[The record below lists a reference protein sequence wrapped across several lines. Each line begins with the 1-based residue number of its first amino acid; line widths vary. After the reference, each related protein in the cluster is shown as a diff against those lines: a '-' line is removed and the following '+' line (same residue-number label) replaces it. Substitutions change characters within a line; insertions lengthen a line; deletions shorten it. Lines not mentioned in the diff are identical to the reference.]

1 MIKVDENY
9 VIRDCGDCY
18 IAEYVKGTRF
28 DKKAKKDVPVAESL
42 GYFGKIEGAVRA
54 CKNHAVRK
62 NVAENDYDMNGAIEM
77 IAKTTAHF
85 ENVLKKAVGDN

>member
-9 VIRDCGDCY
+9 VIRDCVDCY
-18 IAEYVKGTRF
+18 IAEYIKGTRF
-28 DKKAKKDVPVAESL
+28 DKKKNIEVPATENL
-42 GYFGKIEGAVRA
+42 GYFGKIEGALRA

-77 IAKTTAHF
+77 ITETTAHF
-85 ENVLKKAVGDN
+85 ENVLKKAIGDN